1 MLLTL
6 GPCNSLINYNIFEL
20 APRVYGIL
28 EKNLSKSEGGS
39 VRYFN
44 WISAMVGAFF
54 FGSVVSL
61 AATVDRD
68 QISEWYVAFESMD
81 SMDRI
86 ADEFEVVSREAEGFI
101 IYVQA
106 YKENR
111 FQELAPRAI
120 KLVDDIRTEHVGEK
134 LAAYRDIDEVNDYIS
149 QLAADYPEIVSLET
163 YGNSASGRP
172 LYVLKISDNVA
183 DDEDEPELLI
193 TSATHGDELITVE
206 VNLGLI
212 DELVKGYGVDPR
224 LTAMVDDHEL
234 FFIPT
239 VNPDGFARRSRYAN
253 GVDPNR
259 EYPWPEEPN
268 RKSVECIAAEM
279 EWVAS
284 RDIAGAMDF
293 HASGELIMYPWAYT
307 RSAPREAQVYT
318 VLADD
323 MAQAN
328 SYTPGQISRVIYV
341 AKGSSADYWHWQHGT
356 VAFGIE
362 LARSKVPSPSQIPG
376 VIDDAREM
384 TWRFI
389 ENF

>member
-1 MLLTL
+1 MAMYLVI
-6 GPCNSLINYNIFEL
+6 GS
-20 APRVYGIL
+20 AVG
-28 EKNLSKSEGGS
+28 LSA
-39 VRYFN
+39 N
-44 WISAMVGAFF
+44 
-54 FGSVVSL
+54 
-61 AATVDRD
+61 VDRD
-68 QISEWYVAFESMD
+68 QISEWYVAFESQE
-81 SMDRI
+81 SMDQI
-86 ADEFEVVSREAEGFI
+86 ADEFEVVKREADGFI
-101 IYVQA
+101 IYVQTF
-106 YKENR
+106 KESR
-111 FQELAPRAI
+111 FHQLAPRAV
-120 KLVDDIRTEHVGEK
+120 KLLDDIRTEHVGEK
-134 LAAYRDIDEVNDYIS
+134 LAAYRDIDEVNDYLA

-163 YGNSASGRP
+163 YGDSASGRP
-172 LYVLKISDNVA
+172 LYVLKISDNVLV
-183 DDEDEPELLI
+183 DEEEPELMI

-212 DELVKGYGVDPR
+212 DELVTGYGVDPR

-239 VNPDGFARRSRYAN
+239 VNPDGFSRRSRYAN

-284 RDIAGAMDF
+284 REIVGAMDF

-307 RSAPREAQVYT
+307 RAAPREAQIYS

-323 MAQAN
+323 MAKAN

-341 AKGSSADYWHWQHGT
+341 AKGSSADYWHWQHET

-362 LARSKVPSPSQIPG
+362 LARSKVPSASQIPG
-376 VIDDAREM
+376 VVDDAREM